1 MGASEPCRVSL
12 DEPAI
17 AGGLVAGVLGG
28 DDRGGLPA
36 RPAAGAGWLDW
47 RVPGGVEHD
56 PGDVDEGVGAVGVDG
71 DPLAGPGLP
80 VALELGRVLGVVAE
94 HAGAVEHEAGRARAV
109 VAGGE
114 LGEWLAVP
122 AALDVG
128 LVDELVAGGD
138 RELHRPRRVLRRGRE
153 PARQDLRGL
162 AGRERQRPPDRRAP
176 CDPTARRRVAGWVAA
191 AVGVISPRRLPV
203 PGFGAGVTVTCR
215 TPQASWAARP
225 CQS

>member
-1 MGASEPCRVSL
+1 MSL
-12 DEPAI
+12 DEPAVG
-17 AGGLVAGVLGG
+17 GGLVAGVLGG

-36 RPAAGAGWLDW
+36 WSTAGAGRLDW

-56 PGDVDEGVGAVGVDG
+56 PSDVDERVRAVGVDG

-80 VALELGRVLGVVAE
+80 VALEPGRVLGVVAE
-94 HAGAVEHEAGRARAV
+94 QAGAVEDEAGRARAV

-128 LVDELVAGGD
+128 LVDELVSGGD
-138 RELHRPRRVLRRGRE
+138 RELDRSRRVLRRGRE
-153 PARQDLRGL
+153 PAWQDLRGL
-162 AGRERQRPPDRRAP
+162 ARRQRQRPPNRRAP
-176 CDPTARRRVAGWVAA
+176 ATPPPAVALGRVAA

-203 PGFGAGVTVTCR
+203 PGFGAGVTLTCR

-225 CQS
+225 SQS